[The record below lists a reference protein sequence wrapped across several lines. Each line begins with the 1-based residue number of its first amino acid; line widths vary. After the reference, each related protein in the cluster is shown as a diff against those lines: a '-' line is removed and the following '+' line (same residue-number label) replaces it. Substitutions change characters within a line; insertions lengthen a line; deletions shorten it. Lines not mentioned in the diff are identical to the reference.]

1 MINKDNIV
9 RLVEN
14 ELKDSAYF
22 LVDVEV
28 NAKNVINVFVDGDA
42 GIPISQCVKIS
53 RIIEKRF
60 DRDEEDYELRV
71 SSPGLDKAF
80 TLLRQYKKYLGKS
93 IRVITR
99 EDEKFEGK
107 LVQVNESDLTMEI
120 AKGKKKKNKEII
132 ILDLPFEEIKEG
144 KPVIS
149 FK

>member
-42 GIPISQCVKIS
+42 GIPISECVKIS
-53 RIIEKRF
+53 RLIEKRF
-60 DRDEEDYELRV
+60 DREEEDYELRV

-80 TLLRQYKKYLGKS
+80 KLLRQYKKYLGKG
-93 IRVITR
+93 IRILTR
-99 EDEKFEGK
+99 DDEKLEGK
-107 LVQVNESDLTMEI
+107 LVHVDESRVKLEI
-120 AKGKKKKNKEII
+120 NKGKKKKNKEIVF
-132 ILDLPFEEIKEG
+132 LELSFEEIKEG